1 MIKVITQCPTRVDI
15 SISGALDADMMR
27 EGLDELFAKVE
38 GITDGRMLYT
48 ITDIAMPTLG
58 AIGVEM
64 EKLPKLFGLLGK
76 ISKCAVLADAAWV
89 RKVAAFEGAL
99 LPGMT
104 IKSFDMS
111 DRDAAESWLAE
122 A

>member
-1 MIKVITQCPTRVDI
+1 MIKITKQSATRVDVALD
-15 SISGALDADMMR
+15 GKLDADMMR
-27 EGLDELFAKVE
+27 AGLDELFVKVE

-48 ITDIAMPTLG
+48 ITDIAMPTFG
-58 AIGVEM
+58 ALGVEM

-89 RKVAAFEGAL
+89 RKVAAFEGAI

-111 DRDAAESWLAE
+111 ERDAAESWLAE

>member
-1 MIKVITQCPTRVDI
+1 MIKVTKQNPARVDV
-15 SISGALDADMMR
+15 SISGTLDADMMR
-27 EGLDELFAKVE
+27 EGLDDLFAKVE
-38 GITDGRMLYT
+38 GITDGQMLYT

-76 ISKCAVLADAAWV
+76 ISKCAVQADAAWV

-104 IKSFDMS
+104 IKSFEIS
-111 DRDAAESWLAE
+111 ERAAAEAWLAT
-122 A
+122 